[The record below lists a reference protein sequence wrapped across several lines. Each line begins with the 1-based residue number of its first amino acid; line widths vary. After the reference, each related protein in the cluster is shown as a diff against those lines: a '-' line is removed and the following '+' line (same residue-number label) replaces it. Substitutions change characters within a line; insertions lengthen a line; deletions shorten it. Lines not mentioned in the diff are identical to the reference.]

1 MGSDRVSTLSELLQA
16 RELLANLTLRDV
28 RSRYK
33 RTVLGNAW
41 SLVNPLATM
50 AVYTVVFGV
59 LLTVQPDRGNPSG
72 LHVFALWLMCGL
84 LPWTFLSVGLGAGM
98 SALVANSSLVL
109 KVYLPRAA
117 LVVSSV
123 LAVGVTFVVEMTVLA
138 VVLLIFGARPL
149 AWMPMVL
156 LVMVLLAVFTMG
168 LALLL
173 SIANVYFR
181 DTQHFVAIF
190 LQVWFYLTP
199 ILYPLS
205 YVQDVQDRLAA
216 DGHDL
221 PVLSLFRL
229 NPMEHFVAVFRNL
242 LYDNRW
248 PSALDL
254 SVCVLSAV
262 VVLAAGLFVFGRYES
277 RLAEEL

>member
-1 MGSDRVSTLSELLQA
+1 MSTLSELLQA